1 MTCDNFQAQTG
12 VTKRVGYFSSSAVAP
27 YTANVDGFY
36 LESSG
41 GTYYL
46 KVYNHG
52 SEIYSVPFTS
62 WDSYEALKTYDWS
75 KFTVVAFDFL
85 WLGGAILRMFV
96 KTDDDFVLAHSIT
109 HAGAKDDVFI
119 RTPHQFIRYEIRG
132 DSAGG
137 TMDAICSQV
146 ATEGGF
152 VEAGKPDIVLNDTLV
167 ACNTSGTV
175 YALLGV
181 RKRTDRRNTAVR
193 LVNFSI
199 VNSTPNSDIGQVLIL
214 KNPTVAG
221 TFNYADVSGT
231 AIQSVIGTSSNTV
244 TGGTVIAAVSV
255 GNDYGSALAQNV
267 ATWLGMNLAN
277 TQDNYVLAYRS
288 LSATQ
293 SLAAV
298 LELREY

>member
-1 MTCDNFQAQTG
+1 
-12 VTKRVGYFSSSAVAP
+12 
-27 YTANVDGFY
+27 
-36 LESSG
+36 
-41 GTYYL
+41 
-46 KVYNHG
+46 
-52 SEIYSVPFTS
+52 
-62 WDSYEALKTYDWS
+62 
-75 KFTVVAFDFL
+75 
-85 WLGGAILRMFV
+85 
-96 KTDDDFVLAHSIT
+96 
-109 HAGAKDDVFI
+109 
-119 RTPHQFIRYEIRG
+119 
-132 DSAGG
+132 
-137 TMDAICSQV
+137 MDAICSQV

-152 VEAGKPDIVLNDTLV
+152 QESGKPDIVLNESLV
-167 ACNTSGTV
+167 ACNSAGTV

-193 LVNFSI
+193 ITNFSI

-221 TFNYADVSGT
+221 TFNFANVTGT

-267 ATWLGMNLAN
+267 ATWLAMSLNN
-277 TQDNYVLAYRS
+277 TQDSYVLAYRS